1 MSTVALRASGTAIA
15 GAATARID
23 SVDLLR
29 GLVMVLMVLDHTRD
43 FFHRGVW
50 LFDPTDPARTEPV
63 LFFTRWV
70 THFCAPVFVL
80 LAGVGVA
87 LQRRRGASRGELSR
101 FLWTRGVWLVVLEL
115 TVVRFGFTF
124 NFDLPD
130 LGVLQVIWALGIS
143 MIVLAA
149 LIHLPTPVVAVFG
162 VAMVMLHNALDGIDV
177 PLGPGAPAPS
187 AMQQL
192 WMVLHQP
199 GPVSVFGAPIFVLY
213 PLVPWVGVMAAGYA
227 LGGVYGWEAERR
239 RRFLVRLGVAMTMA
253 FAALRA
259 LNVYGDP
266 APWSTQARGAAYTA
280 LSFLNVTKYPPSLL
294 FLLATLG
301 PALVALAWMERS
313 GRGPVAR
320 ALLVFGRVPLFFY
333 LLQWPLAHGL
343 AVLAGWAAGQPVR
356 WLFLNVADRFANPP
370 SGAGFGLGVVYA
382 AWALSILILHPLCRW
397 FAGVKRRRTEWWLRY
412 L

>member
-1 MSTVALRASGTAIA
+1 MSTVALRASAAPPA
-15 GAATARID
+15 GAASARID

-29 GLVMVLMVLDHTRD
+29 GVVMVLMVLDHTRD

-50 LFDPTDPARTEPV
+50 LFDPTDPTRTEPLV
-63 LFFTRWV
+63 FFTRWV

-87 LQRRRGASRGELSR
+87 LQRRRGAGRGELSR
-101 FLWTRGVWLVVLEL
+101 FLWTRGLWLVLLEL

-124 NFDLPD
+124 NFDLPGP
-130 LGVLQVIWALGIS
+130 GVLQVIWALGIS

-149 LIHLPTPVVAVFG
+149 LIHLPTPAIGVLG
-162 VAMVMLHNALDGIDV
+162 VAMMVLHNALDGIE
-177 PLGPGAPAPS
+177 APT
-187 AMQQL
+187 AMRQL

-199 GPVSVFGAPIFVLY
+199 GPISVFGAPLFVLY
-213 PLVPWVGVMAAGYA
+213 PLVPWIGVMAAGYA
-227 LGGVYGWEAERR
+227 LGGIYGWEAERR
-239 RRFLVRLGVAMTMA
+239 RRFLVRLGVAMTVA
-253 FAALRA
+253 FVALRA

-266 APWSTQARGAAYTA
+266 VPWSGQARGAAYTA
-280 LSFLNVTKYPPSLL
+280 LSFLNVAKYPPSLL

-301 PALVALAWMERS
+301 PALVVLAWMERT

-343 AVLAGWAAGQPVR
+343 AVLAGWGAGQPVS
-356 WLFLNVADRFANPP
+356 WLFLNMADRFGNPP
-370 SGAGFGLGVVYA
+370 VGAGFGLGVVYA
-382 AWALSILILHPLCRW
+382 AWGLSILILYPLCRW